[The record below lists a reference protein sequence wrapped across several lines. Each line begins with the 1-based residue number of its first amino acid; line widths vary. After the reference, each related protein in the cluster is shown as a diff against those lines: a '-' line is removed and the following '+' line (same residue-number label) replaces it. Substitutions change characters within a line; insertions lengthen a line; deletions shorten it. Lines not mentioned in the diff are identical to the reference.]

1 MLVAVALLATLGRK
15 AEVRQLRPG
24 FWLVYLAIGALIGL
38 VAPGGIIFFLF
49 PPLLAL
55 AGIFAGRW
63 WRRAEQIGAI
73 TAIFLLYLTWGAM
86 LGLLQE
92 LLNGGP
98 MWIFAPLGA
107 LLILP
112 VLIEAKP
119 FIDGLPL
126 RVTAAIA
133 GGLALA
139 GWASAAA
146 ATAYSAD
153 RRQRFVI
160 EHVTD
165 ATSGKSSWSVV
176 NDGAPLPP
184 AFPSAGEW
192 HRGTLPYTDR
202 PRWLASAPADAA
214 AKAPDVQLVSQVQN
228 GGERTLTIRL
238 AANGNDQITLIAPED
253 SRIRAAGAEGFVR
266 PIGQQE
272 EGKYSIGC
280 FGRSCDGAVL
290 TLVIG
295 KTSLVEFLVVG
306 SRAGLSSQAAALLAG
321 RPHFARPQ
329 YNRDATIV
337 FARRKL

>member
-1 MLVAVALLATLGRK
+1 
-15 AEVRQLRPG
+15 
-24 FWLVYLAIGALIGL
+24 
-38 VAPGGIIFFLF
+38 
-49 PPLLAL
+49 
-55 AGIFAGRW
+55 
-63 WRRAEQIGAI
+63 
-73 TAIFLLYLTWGAM
+73 
-86 LGLLQE
+86 
-92 LLNGGP
+92 
-98 MWIFAPLGA
+98 
-107 LLILP
+107 
-112 VLIEAKP
+112 
-119 FIDGLPL
+119 
-126 RVTAAIA
+126 
-133 GGLALA
+133 
-139 GWASAAA
+139 
-146 ATAYSAD
+146 
-153 RRQRFVI
+153 
-160 EHVTD
+160 
-165 ATSGKSSWSVV
+165 
-176 NDGAPLPP
+176 
-184 AFPSAGEW
+184 
-192 HRGTLPYTDR
+192 
-202 PRWLASAPADAA
+202 
-214 AKAPDVQLVSQVQN
+214 VQLVSQVQN